1 MACRD
6 AMKTAVNK
14 ASSKVIMETEAWF
27 VGDAFRAIL
36 GPSPFNSDLNTQYL
50 CRKLKANMVAD
61 WVSRAVRQ
69 LNNCGLGS

>member
-14 ASSKVIMETEAWF
+14 ASSNVIMETEAWF

-36 GPSPFNSDLNTQYL
+36 GPSPWEI
-50 CRKLKANMVAD
+50 KLAIHMFLDV
-61 WVSRAVRQ
+61 
-69 LNNCGLGS
+69 LI

>member
-14 ASSKVIMETEAWF
+14 ASSNVIMETEAWF

-36 GPSPFNSDLNTQYL
+36 VQVRGKTVFLMFL
-50 CRKLKANMVAD
+50 CMKLKANMVAN
-61 WVSRAVRQ
+61 WVSKAVRQ

>member
-14 ASSKVIMETEAWF
+14 ASSNVIMETEALF
-27 VGDAFRAIL
+27 VGDAFRANL
-36 GPSPFNSDLNTQYL
+36 GPSPWENRVFNVFKQEAESKHGTN
-50 CRKLKANMVAD
+50 
-61 WVSRAVRQ
+61 WVSKAVRQ